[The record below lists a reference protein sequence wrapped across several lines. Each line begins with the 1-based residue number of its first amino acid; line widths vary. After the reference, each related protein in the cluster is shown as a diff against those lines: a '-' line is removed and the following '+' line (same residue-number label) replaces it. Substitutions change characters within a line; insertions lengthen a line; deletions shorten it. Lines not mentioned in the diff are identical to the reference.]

1 MIGNI
6 DVGTILDNEFIVI
19 DKYGGGGKSGFGTV
33 FIIYNDDLK
42 KALAMKTLQDKYLND
57 EEVIEDFKKES
68 LIWTELKHPNI
79 VEAYG
84 LDIIDGRLFII
95 MEPIFSFMGK
105 QSLDDYFFEGLSDYK
120 ILDWSIQF
128 CYAMEYMEE
137 QGIEYHGDI
146 KPQNILIWDNE
157 IKITDFGL
165 TSFINESRIFKNK
178 NIGNYYNSNGKICG
192 TNAYMAP
199 ESFEGLNNISTDIYS
214 FGIVLF
220 QMINKGKLP
229 FKTKNN
235 TDNEWEELH
244 KKAEVP
250 YFNHIL
256 YDVVLKCLSK
266 NPKDRYDSFK
276 DLKMELISIFKEN
289 FDEDPYVPKEK
300 DFEKDSNYYYFK
312 GNSLANVG
320 DIENFISNFDKAV
333 ELNPYSSDIR
343 INYAI
348 NLIKYG
354 YYDKA
359 LNHLNVAKNIF
370 DENNKNF
377 VSLDRLY
384 FNFGHAYQS
393 KGYLNKAIENY
404 ENAIDLNENYLES
417 YVNLGNIYK
426 ELGLYEKAL
435 EKYQLALDIDP
446 NFFMALVNMGEVYSF
461 LGNYEDSAN
470 CFYKAKYQDIN
481 EDLYSLWGQSLR
493 RLNREPS
500 ALTKFFEILKINEE
514 SMYAYYNIIISY
526 LILDNLDQAKE
537 YFRKALNLFGDN
549 ITYKLDLSKQ
559 FFKYGFREE
568 SLEILDEIIEYNE
581 DDNKFFALFQKFN
594 IFKDYDVKYATSI
607 LDEIIFSSAD
617 DELKSEAYCDKALF
631 LKDYEDFDLILEY
644 FNEGLSLNPY
654 NIIIY
659 YLKGCFCHENEEYE
673 LAMQTFEEGL
683 FIDKNNKEL
692 LYEKSRLHLLF
703 EEYEKC
709 IECCD
714 KYLEIG
720 DLSAEVYLSKALGFM
735 GLEMYYES
743 INLLELA
750 QSFVI
755 DSETKEVILVTKEWV
770 RNILKEKTP
779 DII

>member
-1 MIGNI
+1 MIENI
-6 DVGTILDNEFIVI
+6 DIGTILDNEFIVI
-19 DKYGGGGKSGFGTV
+19 DKYGGEGKSGFGTV

-404 ENAIDLNENYLES
+404 ENAIDINENYLES

-426 ELGLYEKAL
+426 ELGLYETAL
-435 EKYQLALDIDP
+435 EKYQLALDINP
-446 NFFMALVNMGEVYSF
+446 NFFMALINMGETYSF
-461 LGNYEDSAN
+461 LGNYKDSAN

-537 YFRKALNLFGDN
+537 YFGKALNLFGDN
-549 ITYKLDLSKQ
+549 IAYYFFNPRGYLIAQYANWLFDLELLEHLPQGLINKLDAEFEKIGNISSILDFEKYFYSITSFSELDVEKCKSELRSYYEFNKFINEFNENCKSGRFIDKFKELYLSNLNEMEIIRYIIFTRDEIKIRSVEDFIVEEKLLKLDLRRMK
-559 FFKYGFREE
+559 RE
-568 SLEILDEIIEYNE
+568 IN
-581 DDNKFFALFQKFN
+581 
-594 IFKDYDVKYATSI
+594 
-607 LDEIIFSSAD
+607 
-617 DELKSEAYCDKALF
+617 
-631 LKDYEDFDLILEY
+631 
-644 FNEGLSLNPY
+644 
-654 NIIIY
+654 
-659 YLKGCFCHENEEYE
+659 ENE
-673 LAMQTFEEGL
+673 L
-683 FIDKNNKEL
+683 
-692 LYEKSRLHLLF
+692 
-703 EEYEKC
+703 
-709 IECCD
+709 
-714 KYLEIG
+714 
-720 DLSAEVYLSKALGFM
+720 
-735 GLEMYYES
+735 
-743 INLLELA
+743 
-750 QSFVI
+750 
-755 DSETKEVILVTKEWV
+755 
-770 RNILKEKTP
+770 
-779 DII
+779 

>member
-1 MIGNI
+1 MIENI
-6 DVGTILDNEFIVI
+6 DIGTILDNEFIVI
-19 DKYGGGGKSGFGTV
+19 DKYGGEGKSGFGTV

-95 MEPIFSFMGK
+95 MEPIFSIMGK

-333 ELNPYSSDIR
+333 ELNHYSSDIR

-404 ENAIDLNENYLES
+404 ENAIDINENYLES

-446 NFFMALVNMGEVYSF
+446 NFFMALINMGETYSF
-461 LGNYEDSAN
+461 LGNYKDSAN

-537 YFRKALNLFGDN
+537 YFGKALNLFGDN
-549 ITYKLDLSKQ
+549 IAYQLDLSKQ
-559 FFKYGFREE
+559 FFKYDYPNEALKILDAILENSEE
-568 SLEILDEIIEYNE
+568 DDDKAIVLFEKFNYFKDINILEAVSFLDEIIYS
-581 DDNKFFALFQKFN
+581 D
-594 IFKDYDVKYATSI
+594 
-607 LDEIIFSSAD
+607 AD
-617 DELKSEAYCDKALF
+617 DELKSEACCDKALF
-631 LKDYEDFDLILEY
+631 LKDYEESDSILEY
-644 FNEGLSLNPY
+644 FDEGLSFNS
-654 NIIIY
+654 NNTRIY
-659 YLKGCFCHENEEYE
+659 FLKGCFYSEIGNYNLSME
-673 LAMQTFEEGL
+673 TFEEGL
-683 FIDKNNKEL
+683 STDETHKGIL
-692 LYEKSRLHLLF
+692 LEKARVHLLL
-703 EEYEKC
+703 EECYNC
-709 IECCD
+709 IESCD

-720 DLSAEVYLSKALGFM
+720 DPSSEVYLFKALGYM
-735 GLEMYYES
+735 CLEDYEKS
-743 INLLELA
+743 LDILKLA
-750 QSFVI
+750 KAFVI
-755 DSETKEVILVTKEWV
+755 NEEIKEMILVTEESIK
-770 RNILKEKTP
+770 NILKK
-779 DII
+779 I